1 MIVDGEREHVLHL
14 KNVLCRFLGVNG
26 GSRTGEQSL
35 QGLGPVFVGDGLRG
49 DGGFSVHPLEH
60 LRSHPA
66 AGLAIDASVIDEEVA
81 GDVLR
86 AAALECRRGRRRG
99 NSSWSSRRRSSDGRW
114 GGEAK
119 AHHQRHGGTAA
130 SATACVLQLAAFAL
144 RRAADA
150 QNDPHD

>member
-60 LRSHPA
+60 LLQFKSPSPSKA
-66 AGLAIDASVIDEEVA
+66 AEASSMCIYERLVTEAI
-81 GDVLR
+81 
-86 AAALECRRGRRRG
+86 
-99 NSSWSSRRRSSDGRW
+99 
-114 GGEAK
+114 
-119 AHHQRHGGTAA
+119 QRQVWQSMH
-130 SATACVLQLAAFAL
+130 
-144 RRAADA
+144 R
-150 QNDPHD
+150 

>member
-1 MIVDGEREHVLHL
+1 MIATEVNTREKMIVDGEREHVLHL

-86 AAALECRRGRRRG
+86 AAAAVECRGGRRRGAERG
-99 NSSWSSRRRSSDGRW
+99 NSSWCS
-114 GGEAK
+114 GEEK
-119 AHHQRHGGTAA
+119 AQRHGHGWRYRE
-130 SATACVLQLAAFAL
+130 S
-144 RRAADA
+144 
-150 QNDPHD
+150 N